1 MKTSIVPAQITTV
14 EDKVAG
20 NLSLSQLLLLS
31 TPVFAGSAIY
41 IALPPALNMPLYKI
55 VLTGILALIFSLLA
69 IRIKGRILL
78 LWVITIGRYSLRP
91 RYFVFDKNSGY
102 LRAQSRKAEATHE
115 ELTEEPKE
123 QDAPALPR
131 LSMGEMV
138 FLEQLIT
145 DPKARLHFKTNKKG
159 GLSVRISETKE

>member
-31 TPVFAGSAIY
+31 APVFAGSAVY
-41 IALPPALNMPLYKI
+41 IALPPVLSMPIYKMVI
-55 VLTGILALIFSLLA
+55 CAVLAVAFGLSA
-69 IRIKGRILL
+69 IRVKGRILL

-91 RYFVFDKNSGY
+91 RYFVFDKNSSY
-102 LRAQSRKAEATHE
+102 LREPLRGEKQETEKHVETVPEVQVVTPSFSMHE
-115 ELTEEPKE
+115 L
-123 QDAPALPR
+123 
-131 LSMGEMV
+131 V

-145 DPKARLHFKTNKKG
+145 DPKARLHFKTDRKG